1 MPRSYANGKIYCI
14 RNRAAGDSIVYVGS
28 TTQALCER
36 MSGHRCAI
44 KHNPNM
50 KLYKLMGDVGVEH
63 FHIELINDFGCE
75 RKDQLLTEEGR
86 HIRELR
92 PACNT
97 LIAGRTKQEYYKD
110 NVDTIAARDKA
121 YREDNAD
128 TIAARQKAYQ
138 EANADTIA
146 ARKKAHYAA
155 HADTIKA
162 SVKAYYAAHADTIK
176 ARVKAYRESHAD
188 TIAASD
194 KAYDEAHADTIAARK
209 KAVYERKKAE
219 RLAAAATAALASIAI
234 VDAPTPA

>member
-128 TIAARQKAYQ
+128 TIAAQKKAYYD
-138 EANADTIA
+138 ANADTISARMKAYAEARPGVAA
-146 ARKKAHYAA
+146 ARTAA
-155 HADTIKA
+155 W
-162 SVKAYYAAHADTIK
+162 
-176 ARVKAYRESHAD
+176 R
-188 TIAASD
+188 
-194 KAYDEAHADTIAARK
+194 
-209 KAVYERKKAE
+209 ERKKAE
-219 RLAAAATAALASIAI
+219 RLAATATAATAALTAIAI
-234 VDAPTPA
+234 DAPAPA

>member
-44 KHNPNM
+44 KSTPNR

-63 FHIELINDFGCE
+63 FHIELIHDFACE
-75 RKDQLLTEEGR
+75 RKDQLLAEEGW

-92 PACNT
+92 PECNDR
-97 LIAGRTKQEYYKD
+97 IEGRTMKEWRED
-110 NVDTIAARDKA
+110 NADNIAARDKA
-121 YREDNAD
+121 YYVDNAD
-128 TIAARQKAYQ
+128 TIKARVKAYNVAHADAIAARMKAWH

-146 ARKKAHYAA
+146 ARKKAYYEANADKIAA
-155 HADTIKA
+155 
-162 SVKAYYAAHADTIK
+162 
-176 ARVKAYRESHAD
+176 RGKAYRESHAD

-194 KAYDEAHADTIAARK
+194 KAYR
-209 KAVYERKKAE
+209 ERKKAE
-219 RLAAAATAALASIAI
+219 RLAAAATAAIAAI
-234 VDAPTPA
+234 AAPAPA